1 MLRKAK
7 WLKVDSPDR
16 PVSDAA
22 SGGLAAAQD
31 TVQDTPEQATLDAE
45 ELGVSLARIK
55 QKLERL
61 PDDMEARSLLRL
73 NFYVQVYARTPQLNY
88 FEGFDLHNSPV
99 PYGPPTHEQLLAIMR
114 SGEPRLSGPVMNLNN
129 VIGWAIGR

>member
-1 MLRKAK
+1 MCSRRVIIACVLFFS
-7 WLKVDSPDR
+7 VIT
-16 PVSDAA
+16 A
-22 SGGLAAAQD
+22 SGGLATAQD
-31 TVQDTPEQATLDAE
+31 TAQDTPEQATLEAE

-73 NFYVQVYARTPQLNY
+73 NFYIQVYARTPQLDY

-114 SGEPRLSGPVMNLNN
+114 SGEPRLTGPTMNLNN